1 MRQLPTYILLAVMLA
16 FLAVAGWQGQ
26 QLVKL
31 REAEGFY
38 RWMIAAAN
46 QVVVFDG
53 LEHVMEDLENPN
65 RPEPVDEEFFAQ
77 VESATE
83 EFLPADIPIQEEDLD
98 EEGEPRSALVRA
110 VRQGGYQEE
119 LWRLANSSE
128 LAHLRRDFNQ
138 YVNERRLASIGEQ
151 FDLEE
156 MYAQGTLVNLG
167 NMFLGFRKMMAN
179 LIWLEVDRYWHE
191 GQYHRMVPL
200 MRTTVALDPSFV
212 EAFILGAWHLAYNI
226 TAPMPP
232 TPDALKEYSEEY
244 DDWIGQRERFYYE
257 AVDFLKDGIRKNPT
271 DFRLYFDLG
280 FAVYHEKLEDNEN
293 AVRYL
298 REAIRYP
305 HETWA
310 RRTYYRML
318 EENGQYEEALE
329 GWRQYR
335 EEFPDNQVAPL
346 FVERNR
352 GLLYE
357 QRAEEAYAEADEAEA
372 EGRTEEAEELRA
384 YADEQYANARE
395 TWQRL
400 IAMSGGS
407 HPFAETRLQRMDALE
422 LANEGRYYEAVALLE
437 YARWESSEFFDEA
450 SELIIEIKQE
460 GDLPLTLSEIQYL
473 ERQREA
479 EQRRQMQ
486 EEMNTD

>member
-1 MRQLPTYILLAVMLA
+1 MRQVPTYVLLAVMLV

-26 QLVKL
+26 QLAGL
-31 REAEGFY
+31 REAEGLY
-38 RWMIAAAN
+38 RWMIAASN
-46 QVVVFDG
+46 QVRLFGG
-53 LEHVMEDLENPN
+53 LDHVMDDLETG
-65 RPEPVDEEFFAQ
+65 RPEPVDDAFFAQ
-77 VESATE
+77 VAAASE
-83 EFLPADIPIQEEDLD
+83 ERLPDDIPIEDEDRVDD
-98 EEGEPRSALVRA
+98 EDPLPALVRA
-110 VRQGGYQEE
+110 VRQGGYEQE
-119 LWRLANSSE
+119 LWRLASSPE
-128 LAHLRRDFNQ
+128 FAPLRRDFNR
-138 YVNERRLASIGEQ
+138 YVNEGRLASIGEQ

-200 MRTTVALDPSFV
+200 MRTTVALDPTFV
-212 EAFILGAWHLAYNI
+212 DAFILGAWHLAYNI

-232 TPDALKEYSEEY
+232 TPEALKEYSPRH
-244 DDWIGQRERFYYE
+244 DDWVGPRELFYYE
-257 AVDFLKDGIRKNPT
+257 AVEFLKDGIRKNPT

-280 FAVYHEKLEDNEN
+280 FAVYHQKLEDNEN
-293 AVRYL
+293 AVRFL

-318 EENGQYEEALE
+318 EENGQYEQALE

-335 EEFPDNQVAPL
+335 EEFPQNQVAPL

-357 QRAEEAYAEADEAEA
+357 QRAEDAYAEAEEAEA
-372 EGRTEEAEELRA
+372 EGRLDEAEELRA
-384 YADEQYANARE
+384 YGDEQYASARQV
-395 TWQRL
+395 WQGL
-400 IAMSGGS
+400 IAISGGS
-407 HPFAETRLQRMDALE
+407 HPFAETRLQRMDALQ
-422 LANEGRYYEAVALLE
+422 LAEEGRYYEAVAILE
-437 YARWESSEFFDEA
+437 YARWESSEFFEEA

-460 GDLPLTLSEIQYL
+460 GGLPLTLSEIQFL

-479 EQRRQMQ
+479 EERRRMR
-486 EEMNTD
+486 EEIEAQ

>member
-1 MRQLPTYILLAVMLA
+1 MRQVPTYVLLAVMLV

-26 QLVKL
+26 QLSGL
-31 REAEGFY
+31 REAEGLY
-38 RWMIAAAN
+38 RWMIAASN
-46 QVVVFDG
+46 QVRLFGG
-53 LEHVMEDLENPN
+53 LEHIMDELESG
-65 RPEPVDEEFFAQ
+65 RPEPVDDAFFAE
-77 VESATE
+77 VAAASE
-83 EFLPADIPIQEEDLD
+83 ERLPDNIPIEDED
-98 EEGEPRSALVRA
+98 QTDDGETYPALVRA
-110 VRQGGYQEE
+110 VRQGGYEQE
-119 LWRLANSSE
+119 LWRLASSPE
-128 LAHLRRDFNQ
+128 FAPLRRDFNR
-138 YVNERRLASIGEQ
+138 YVNEGRLASIGEQ

-200 MRTTVALDPSFV
+200 MRTTVALDPTFV
-212 EAFILGAWHLAYNI
+212 DAFILGAWHLAYNI
-226 TAPMPP
+226 TAPMAP
-232 TPDALKEYSEEY
+232 TPEALKEYSPRH
-244 DDWIGQRERFYYE
+244 DAWVGPREVFYYE
-257 AVDFLKDGIRKNPT
+257 AVEFLKDGIRKNPT

-280 FAVYHEKLEDNEN
+280 FAVYHQKLEDSEN

-318 EENGQYEEALE
+318 EENGQYEQALE
-329 GWRQYR
+329 GWMQYR
-335 EEFPDNQVAPL
+335 EEFPQNQVAPV

-357 QRAEEAYAEADEAEA
+357 HRAEEAYAEADEAEE
-372 EGRTEEAEELRA
+372 EGRVEEAEELRD
-384 YADEQYANARE
+384 YGNEQYANARQV
-395 TWQRL
+395 WQGM

-422 LANEGRYYEAVALLE
+422 LAEEGRYYEAVALLE
-437 YARWESSEFFDEA
+437 YARWESSEFFEEA

-460 GDLPLTLSEIQYL
+460 GGLPLTLSEIQFL

-479 EQRRQMQ
+479 EERRQMR
-486 EEMNTD
+486 EEMEAQ